1 MFLCFE
7 ALIWFVCTVEED
19 RSDDLIE
26 TGCSALSS
34 MDRKHPAQPLE
45 FRLGHGEL
53 GLEKTLSSGTWLLL

>member
-34 MDRKHPAQPLE
+34 MDRKHPAQVRGYLAGATTP
-45 FRLGHGEL
+45 RIPA
-53 GLEKTLSSGTWLLL
+53 WPW